1 MFQKLSLFISRYINV
16 VSNPDSDDVIKLQDL
31 KHFRKKAGRNCEI
44 AIHTCTDGQLSKVQI
59 GICFV

>member
-44 AIHTCTDGQLSKVQI
+44 AFHTCTDGQLSKVQI